1 MARLLV
7 ENLSHRFFWKAV
19 LENVNFE
26 LESGEVLCLLGPSGC
41 GKSTLLNFI
50 AGLLVP
56 WKGKIQND
64 FQNPSLVFQAP
75 RLLPWLLTWENIALG
90 LKARG
95 VSKKERF
102 EKSVIFGKKMGLTV
116 DDLHQYPSALS
127 GGMQSRVALC
137 RAFVVQPDLLL
148 LDEPFSAL
156 DWSLKQELYTLLEM
170 EQSSAHFAALMI
182 THDPLE
188 ALRLADRILMM
199 QKKDESPAKIAQEWR
214 IPTPKNERCR
224 AWLSQKSTAFLDE
237 VAALF

>member
-7 ENLSHRFFWKAV
+7 KNLSHRFFWKAV

-41 GKSTLLNFI
+41 GKSTLLNLI

-137 RAFVVQPDLLL
+137 RAFVAQPDLLL

-237 VAALF
+237 VPALF

>member
-7 ENLSHRFFWKAV
+7 KNLSHRFFWKAV

-41 GKSTLLNFI
+41 GKSTLLNLI

-137 RAFVVQPDLLL
+137 RAFVAQPDLLL